1 VTARRPILIV
11 IMVLALAARARADD
25 DAPQIQHMQ
34 LAESGAYLTLST
46 EKLGGLGKLFDP
58 AAYEALA
65 TGIKKTVLIKLQ
77 ITPQGSDKPIAE
89 QVIQIQAL
97 YDVWNENYK
106 VQIDSLGGSTKL
118 IAKSHSDALVA
129 VTELHDIPIAR
140 LTQIPTEQVFV
151 LKIVAELNPVSDEI
165 LAEVRRWLSQ
175 GNGGG
180 LDRGGALFGSFVSV
194 FYNPKLARADRVL
207 RLQSQPFYRLPL

>member
-11 IMVLALAARARADD
+11 IVVLALAARARADD

-34 LAESGAYLTLST
+34 LAETGAYLTLST

-77 ITPQGSDKPIAE
+77 ITPQGSDQPIAE

-118 IAKSHSDALVA
+118 VAKSHSDALVA

-140 LTQIPTEQVFV
+140 LSQIPTEQVFV
-151 LKIVAELNPVSDEI
+151 LEI